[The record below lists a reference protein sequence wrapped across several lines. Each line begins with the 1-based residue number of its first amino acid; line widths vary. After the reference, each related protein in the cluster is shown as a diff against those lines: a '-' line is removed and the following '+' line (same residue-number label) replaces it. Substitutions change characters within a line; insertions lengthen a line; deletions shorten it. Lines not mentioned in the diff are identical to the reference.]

1 MSKPVSR
8 YSRNSNQFLQ
18 LLGVRSS
25 AVEEG
30 RDLNIGSFHSVGHV
44 KNVPKMVIR
53 VMNERLYLA
62 KKCVH
67 RWVLYIFFKMQIP
80 PLSFRY
86 NIEFFFGFTAVHK
99 SRCIF
104 AATGIFLINV
114 KFYSSSHLRNPINTL
129 QILAQE
135 KKGLFLNN
143 VARNMCCCH
152 SVRPNNGIRYRVVS
166 RSKITFRSCTMLPH
180 PSYIPS
186 RPKEPGRQRPL
197 KIEYSMKFYSSFS

>member
-86 NIEFFFGFTAVHK
+86 NIEIFFGFTAVHK

-135 KKGLFLNN
+135 KKGCSSIMLPETCAVAIVYDRIMVFGTELCPEVKSLFGR
-143 VARNMCCCH
+143 AQCCH
-152 SVRPNNGIRYRVVS
+152 ILLTSPQDQKNQED
-166 RSKITFRSCTMLPH
+166 KDH
-180 PSYIPS
+180 
-186 RPKEPGRQRPL
+186 
-197 KIEYSMKFYSSFS
+197 

>member
-86 NIEFFFGFTAVHK
+86 NIE
-99 SRCIF
+99 
-104 AATGIFLINV
+104 IFLALLQSI
-114 KFYSSSHLRNPINTL
+114 KADAYSQP
-129 QILAQE
+129 Q
-135 KKGLFLNN
+135 GF
-143 VARNMCCCH
+143 
-152 SVRPNNGIRYRVVS
+152 
-166 RSKITFRSCTMLPH
+166 F
-180 PSYIPS
+180 
-186 RPKEPGRQRPL
+186 
-197 KIEYSMKFYSSFS
+197 